1 MKLLKLD
8 EGLFSVHAI
17 CDDRGDAELLTF
29 LEGLGANL
37 HSNRDGMLKMLERCA
52 DHGPPRNSESKH
64 HLGDGIYELIKGQLR
79 VLYFTDKNRV
89 IICSHGLVKKTGKV
103 PKKDIAKATKGRRKY
118 REARTDGQLEIL
130 EDDHG

>member
-1 MKLLKLD
+1 
-8 EGLFSVHAI
+8 
-17 CDDRGDAELLTF
+17 
-29 LEGLGANL
+29 
-37 HSNRDGMLKMLERCA
+37 MLKMLERCA